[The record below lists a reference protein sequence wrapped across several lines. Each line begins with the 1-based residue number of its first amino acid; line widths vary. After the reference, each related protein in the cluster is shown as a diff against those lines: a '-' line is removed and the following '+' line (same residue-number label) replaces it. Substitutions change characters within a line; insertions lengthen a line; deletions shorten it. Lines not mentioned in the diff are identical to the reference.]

1 MGKKITIK
9 SIKDNKDS
17 FSIYLKDGY
26 NARLLF
32 YSLYIFFDKDLQL
45 GSPNYR
51 VEAKDIII
59 TVPVSYS
66 KFKDVIYIYKENSI
80 NRYMLKNSLSFKSL
94 SSEVGN
100 IISIFNQY
108 FDEYSIKDSKFYFE
122 NWENVIRECRD
133 E

>member
-1 MGKKITIK
+1 
-9 SIKDNKDS
+9 
-17 FSIYLKDGY
+17 
-26 NARLLF
+26 
-32 YSLYIFFDKDLQL
+32 
-45 GSPNYR
+45 
-51 VEAKDIII
+51 
-59 TVPVSYS
+59 
-66 KFKDVIYIYKENSI
+66 
-80 NRYMLKNSLSFKSL
+80 MLKNSLSFKSL